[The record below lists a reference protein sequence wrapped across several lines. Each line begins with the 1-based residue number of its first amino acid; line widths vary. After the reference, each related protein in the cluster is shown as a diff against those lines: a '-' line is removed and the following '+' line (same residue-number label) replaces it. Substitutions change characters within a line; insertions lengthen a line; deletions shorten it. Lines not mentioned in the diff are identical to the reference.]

1 MIMKPNNQGLVEKCT
16 VCTYDDK
23 PPSYI
28 KLITYGK
35 ASASSMVK
43 ANLPS
48 PSAFNGCQISQF
60 SVHQNDMPTMHV
72 GTARNLAGIPNKP
85 SGQLCQIKD
94 GVHSLY

>member
-1 MIMKPNNQGLVEKCT
+1 MMTNHL
-16 VCTYDDK
+16 
-23 PPSYI
+23 
-28 KLITYGK
+28 LTYGK

-72 GTARNLAGIPNKP
+72 GTAINLAGIPNKP